1 MKKLLLLLLIFPLFL
16 QAQTNKWII
25 KTTAE
30 RSFVKNEGQYDG
42 RNWQST
48 NKIEFALS
56 QQDGWFTFF
65 TKKGITHRLERLTRN
80 PNKIK
85 GDHNSPSRVHI
96 SELIDVF
103 FLGAN
108 SNVHIVAEDKT
119 SHYYSYAVKDIKT
132 KNVTNINNVY
142 GYEKI
147 TYKNIYNN
155 IDIEYTIHPD
165 GGIKYNVILH
175 PGADPSQIKMRYK
188 TSHTNIQG
196 EFSSIKLNTNGQIE
210 INTSLG
216 DIVEHKP
223 VTFYESSKA
232 KISSVYKFVNN
243 VLTFELGNYDN
254 SKKVIIDPWVVTP
267 VWDDGD
273 FTREVET
280 DGAGNVY
287 VIGGETP
294 MQLRKYS
301 IAGALIWTYNTPWD
315 TTGGDWLGT
324 LATDDLG
331 TSYITQGTASEIERI
346 DNAGNMIW
354 HNNGSPG
361 GFTASYEYW
370 SITFNCD
377 NTKLIV
383 GGTESSEIFPF
394 PISFWA
400 SIFDID
406 VNTGNVLATAYVDT
420 TVFGTAGLVTP
431 VEVRS
436 ISSSKNA
443 QYIFLTHEDV
453 GAISQDFSTCPNPTP
468 TFQNSNTETLSYKC
482 ENYLSADQNGGGLKA
497 LIANDNFFYTHK
509 GDEVLQWNLTT
520 GALINT
526 VILPGGSSN
535 SGAFGLVV
543 HCSGLDVDVTGN
555 VYAGSMDRV
564 VKFDANLNFISQSM
578 TTGGFTVY
586 DVSVNNN
593 GEVIAVGALL
603 NNSTSTG
610 RGGRIESFNMAAGA
624 QYSVICCN
632 ANFCPAGPLCVT
644 DPAITLSSST
654 SGGTWTSVPA
664 TAGLNATTGVF
675 DPAIAGIGTYVITYT
690 IACGSSSSTIIVW
703 SCVPMTVCVE
713 TNGDLTVTGG
723 YGPYNWN
730 EWVTT
735 TITPSNSTECT
746 TCGGIWFPGLPPFIP
761 PSCSVSSC
769 TVSGWSNFATGVTVT
784 PPAGADTIQIVDAL
798 GNTLV
803 MNDISTL
810 PPCTAICD
818 ATITQAGPFCVTD
831 AAVILTAVDPGGT
844 WTGTGITN
852 GTTGAFDPATAG
864 VGNWVITYT
873 LGCGDID
880 TMIIAINPTD
890 TATFTYPS
898 GSYCLTDPDPLP
910 TGIITTGGVFTIDNS
925 GSINSSTG
933 LINISASGIGSYIVT
948 YTTLGSCPDTAT
960 FNINIVNSTDA
971 TITQVGPFCAN
982 DPSVNLSAV
991 STGGTWTGTGITN
1004 GTTGTFDPAT
1014 AGVGNWTIT
1023 YTISGSC
1030 GDIDTMIIA
1039 INPTDTATFTY
1050 PSGSYC
1056 LTDPDPLPTGIITT
1070 GGVFTIDNSGSINSS
1085 TGLINISASGI
1096 GSYIVTYT
1104 TLGSCPDT
1112 NTVNVIINTC
1122 TLPLP
1127 VANFSASQ
1135 TNICEGDCIN
1145 FTDLSTSSATG
1156 GITNWSWNFVGSTTT
1171 TSSSQNPTNI
1181 CYNTAGTYSVT
1192 LTVTDVNGI
1201 DDSTIINYITV
1212 TSCAP
1217 PTGGYTVSNDTI
1229 CEGGCVDFTDQS
1241 SGATSWLWTFNNGSP
1256 NSSTNQNPTNVCF
1269 STAGTYTIEQIVT
1282 NSNGSDTVTSS
1293 VVVNATPVISAG
1305 FDVTI
1310 DLGNSTTLTA
1320 TGTNGTYTWSP
1331 PTWLSCVICVDP
1343 ISTPD
1348 ETITYTVTVVD
1359 SNGCT
1364 TSDEVTVFVDFDYI
1378 IWVPNIFSPNGDG
1391 NNDVL
1396 FVRGLGVA
1404 QFNFFMYDRWGE
1416 KVFETQDLNKG
1427 WDGSFRGKKMNNA
1440 VFVYY
1445 LEATFTDGT
1454 EVSQKGDI
1462 TLIR

>member
-948 YTTLGSCPDTAT
+948 YTTLGSCPDT
-960 FNINIVNSTDA
+960 
-971 TITQVGPFCAN
+971 
-982 DPSVNLSAV
+982 
-991 STGGTWTGTGITN
+991 
-1004 GTTGTFDPAT
+1004 
-1014 AGVGNWTIT
+1014 
-1023 YTISGSC
+1023 
-1030 GDIDTMIIA
+1030 
-1039 INPTDTATFTY
+1039 
-1050 PSGSYC
+1050 
-1056 LTDPDPLPTGIITT
+1056 
-1070 GGVFTIDNSGSINSS
+1070 
-1085 TGLINISASGI
+1085 
-1096 GSYIVTYT
+1096 
-1104 TLGSCPDT
+1104 